1 MSNQTVIKTLSKAWK
16 VGGQTATEI
25 EVRPPTMADV
35 CDAEKEA
42 SPLQPN
48 SFNLQMACAVLVRAG
63 QFTGPFAPGH
73 FRNMRPAAFAEIT
86 AAMREAEALGED

>member
-1 MSNQTVIKTLSKAWK
+1 MAETIIKPLAKPWK
-16 VGGQTATEI
+16 VGGQSVTEI

-48 SFNLQMACAVLVRAG
+48 SFNVQMACRTLVRAG
-63 QFTGPFAPGH
+63 TFTGPFAAGH
-73 FRNMRPAAFAEIT
+73 FKDMRPAQFQQIT
-86 AAMREAEALGED
+86 DAMREAEALGEA